1 MPYCTC
7 PAPLPGIAVGPDGG
21 ARGRPRL
28 RDYVAW
34 HEAYD
39 DPGSALSVRLR
50 HVQRAIGAAYDRMPG
65 AVRVLS
71 SCAGQGADILGVLE
85 ARPELRDRTTGALLE
100 LLEDNCA
107 VARAR
112 IRDLGAELEV
122 RRVDAS
128 VTDAY
133 FGAVPAD
140 LVLLVGIMGNI
151 PASDVERLARVLRA
165 GRHGHLD
172 SRRPGARPGA
182 GYRPVVRRGGLRTPG
197 PPRAPGGHG
206 HAGGRR
212 APGRRARAPAGRGP
226 PVHLPPLK
234 GRAEGQSAGL

>member
-1 MPYCTC
+1 M
-7 PAPLPGIAVGPDGG
+7 
-21 ARGRPRL
+21 
-28 RDYVAW
+28 AW

-50 HVQRAIGAAYDRMPG
+50 HVQRAIGAAYDRIPG

-151 PASDVERLARVLRA
+151 PASDVERLVRASPGFCAPGATVIWTRGAQEPDLGPEIVRWFAEAGFEHLARPKPLEGTGMRVGVERLVGEPEPLRA
-165 GRHGHLD
+165 G
-172 SRRPGARPGA
+172 
-182 GYRPVVRRGGLRTPG
+182 VRLFTFLR
-197 PPRAPGGHG
+197 
-206 HAGGRR
+206 
-212 APGRRARAPAGRGP
+212 
-226 PVHLPPLK
+226 
-234 GRAEGQSAGL
+234 

>member
-1 MPYCTC
+1 MSGRSG
-7 PAPLPGIAVGPDGG
+7 PAGAGADG

-39 DPGSALSVRLR
+39 DPDSTLSVRLR
-50 HVQRAIGAAYDRMPG
+50 RVQRTIGDAYDRMPG

-85 ARPELRDRTTGALLE
+85 ARPELRGRTTGALLE

-128 VTDAY
+128 VSDNY

-151 PASDVERLARVLRA
+151 PACDVERLVRASPQFCAPGATVIWTRGAQEPDLGPAIVRWFARAGFEHLTRPEPLEGTGMRVGVERLVGDPEPLRA
-165 GRHGHLD
+165 G
-172 SRRPGARPGA
+172 ARLFTFF
-182 GYRPVVRRGGLRTPG
+182 R
-197 PPRAPGGHG
+197 
-206 HAGGRR
+206 
-212 APGRRARAPAGRGP
+212 
-226 PVHLPPLK
+226 
-234 GRAEGQSAGL
+234 